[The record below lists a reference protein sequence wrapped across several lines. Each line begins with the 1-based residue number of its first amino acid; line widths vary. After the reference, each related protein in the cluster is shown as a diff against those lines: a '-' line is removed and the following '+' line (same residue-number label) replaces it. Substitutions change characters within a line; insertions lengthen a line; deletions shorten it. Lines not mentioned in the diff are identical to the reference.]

1 MWFWWFMLVC
11 NILVPIITIIAGW
24 FMWKHAPQE
33 INKVIGYRTKRSMQN
48 EDTWKFAH
56 NFCGKLWWIM
66 GWIIL
71 GISVVVLIPFFNST
85 YDTIGIVAGIS
96 VAVQCV
102 LLVMSY
108 IPTEIALKRTFFED
122 GTRR

>member
-1 MWFWWFMLVC
+1 MWFWWLMLVC
-11 NILVPIITIIAGW
+11 NILVPIITIIVGW

-33 INKVIGYRTKRSMQN
+33 INRIIGYRTKRSMRN
-48 EDTWKFAH
+48 EDTWQFAH
-56 NFCGKLWWIM
+56 NFCGKLLWIM
-66 GWIIL
+66 GWIML
-71 GISVVVLIPFFNST
+71 GVSVVVLIPFFNCT

-108 IPTEIALKRTFFED
+108 IPTEIALNKTFLDD

>member
-1 MWFWWFMLVC
+1 
-11 NILVPIITIIAGW
+11 
-24 FMWKHAPQE
+24 
-33 INKVIGYRTKRSMQN
+33 MQN

-56 NFCGKLWWIM
+56 NFCGKLWWIT

-71 GISVVVLIPFFNST
+71 GISAVVLIPFFNST

-102 LLVMSY
+102 LLITSY
-108 IPTEIALKRTFFED
+108 IPTEIALKKTFLDD